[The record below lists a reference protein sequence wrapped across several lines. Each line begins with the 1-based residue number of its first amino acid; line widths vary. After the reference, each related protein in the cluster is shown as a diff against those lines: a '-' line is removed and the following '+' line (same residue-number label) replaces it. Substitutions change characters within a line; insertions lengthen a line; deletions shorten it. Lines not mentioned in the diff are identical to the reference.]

1 MTFVLSTLS
10 PRKLACYF
18 GLATCFAERAFL
30 ARKRK
35 KSHPVFSSVCKTI
48 LKELHCFF
56 TLAWW
61 GHVPLPLRFAIIIK
75 GQHKH
80 HIGHTTYLAK
90 TPVAAHKGCHSPSM
104 TLISCVHTYANRILG
119 WSSQSPVTHWL
130 ALQNST
136 EWIVM
141 CSFYCRFSADF
152 LCVETVS
159 AVRNWARGQR
169 KGSSAWRHLLWHLDD
184 IRSGVDFILLTVANL
199 AHVYSDISFD

>member
-18 GLATCFAERAFL
+18 GLTTCFAERTFL

-61 GHVPLPLRFAIIIK
+61 GHVPLPLRFAIIIT

-90 TPVAAHKGCHSPSM
+90 TPVVAHKAVIARQWLWLAAYIRMRIASLAGAASHPSL
-104 TLISCVHTYANRILG
+104 TDSHCKIVQNELLCVHF
-119 WSSQSPVTHWL
+119 
-130 ALQNST
+130 
-136 EWIVM
+136 IVDSVQIF
-141 CSFYCRFSADF
+141 C
-152 LCVETVS
+152 
-159 AVRNWARGQR
+159 
-169 KGSSAWRHLLWHLDD
+169 AWRLCQPCATERVGNVKGAVPGD
-184 IRSGVDFILLTVANL
+184 IFCGI
-199 AHVYSDISFD
+199 